1 MQIQDKINSL
11 LYRFHKAAAFGRT
24 LSKSKIY
31 NHATEPG
38 CGIEPVFEC
47 IETGNTKIDSPKTNS
62 EKVKYDVVNSFG
74 KLMDI
79 VGAGTVSF
87 DEGEDN

>member
-1 MQIQDKINSL
+1 LQIQDKINSL
-11 LYRFHKAAAFGRT
+11 LYRYHKAAGFGRT

-31 NHATEPG
+31 NHVT
-38 CGIEPVFEC
+38 EPVFEC

-87 DEGEDN
+87 DEGEEN